1 MGEERGLV
9 FFSPNVLLFHLML
22 VQEPRWRALS
32 RRPQRLASGR
42 RLLVYKER
50 TICPI
55 ESGRGENYNN
65 PWVCPGLLL
74 YQSFL
79 VSDIY
84 ILFVHCIKQLLI
96 HSCICLFNY
105 FIIILSFLHPF
116 ILMSILCHILSYV
129 RSFLQPFI
137 LASIHFYIHSFL
149 HPSILSFITDNSVN

>member
-32 RRPQRLASGR
+32 RRHQRLASEQR
-42 RLLVYKER
+42 RLVYKER

-79 VSDIY
+79 VSDVY
-84 ILFVHCIKQLLI
+84 FFVCPSFLTSILLI
-96 HSCICLFNY
+96 FFLTSFQSYSH
-105 FIIILSFLHPF
+105 LSLHPF
-116 ILMSILCHILSYV
+116 IFTSIHLYIHPFFVSFILFSNYCHILPYFH
-129 RSFLQPFI
+129 SFLPPFI
-137 LASIHFYIHSFL
+137 LSPNNFFV
-149 HPSILSFITDNSVN
+149 P